1 MLLILP
7 WMDSN
12 LVAPTSSAASSKFFM
27 QDSWIMP
34 YKVFEEGRKQ
44 IKASWPLTTW
54 DSAWDS
60 NFANVGNG
68 QVETSCWVCYGSYSG
83 QAWMN
88 LMSQKIV
95 IIPQKN
101 KAIWRD
107 ALLRT
112 NCIQLDLNK
121 LQQIVVCCRASTKK
135 KKEKKAH
142 LSYWA
147 SNNLSPFKDYL
158 FKSFPR
164 PTYKHETEMVKDK
177 FFLCIIQLTASAV
190 QSMCW
195 WSCSYLERYTCFQ
208 W

>member
-1 MLLILP
+1 
-7 WMDSN
+7 MDSN
-12 LVAPTSSAASSKFFM
+12 LQMLEMVKWRQVAECVMDPTLAKHEWISCLKKLLLYLKKTKQYEEMPYWGPIAFDWTWTSSNRL
-27 QDSWIMP
+27 W
-34 YKVFEEGRKQ
+34 
-44 IKASWPLTTW
+44 
-54 DSAWDS
+54 SA
-60 NFANVGNG
+60 V
-68 QVETSCWVCYGSYSG
+68 V
-83 QAWMN
+83 
-88 LMSQKIV
+88 
-95 IIPQKN
+95 
-101 KAIWRD
+101 
-107 ALLRT
+107 
-112 NCIQLDLNK
+112 
-121 LQQIVVCCRASTKK
+121 LQQK

-164 PTYKHETEMVKDK
+164 STYKHETEIVKDK